1 MADNFGDPLNRMMF
15 SGEEMMGFQ
24 DSAGEIFAAG
34 DMADESQK
42 MLCFGD
48 YENKCDL
55 TLPLQSQISEIT
67 CNNNNSSATS
77 CANNGRIK
85 KKRGGDEGDAEGMSS
100 GAGAPAGKRRGGRK
114 NKPEGSSGNVQHA
127 RARKGKEKLGDR
139 ITALQQL
146 VSPFGKTDTAS
157 VLHEAMGYI
166 KFLHEQVQVLCSP
179 YLQAPLSSSQ
189 AQLHD
194 GVNLG
199 GNEPKDLRSK
209 GLCLVPVES
218 TLHVADSN
226 GADLWSPAAS
236 MEKNAA
242 PKKY

>member
-1 MADNFGDPLNRMMF
+1 MANNYGDPLNRLIF
-15 SGEEMMGFQ
+15 SDDEMIGFQ
-24 DSAGEIFAAG
+24 GSAGEMFAAG
-34 DMADESQK
+34 DLTDESQK

-77 CANNGRIK
+77 CANNGKIK
-85 KKRGGDEGDAEGMSS
+85 KKRSGYEGDGEGS
-100 GAGAPAGKRRGGRK
+100 GAGAPAGKRRGGKK
-114 NKPEGSSGNVQHA
+114 NKGESSSGNVHA
-127 RARKGKEKLGDR
+127 RGKKGKEKLGDR
-139 ITALQQL
+139 ISALQHL

-179 YLQAPLSSSQ
+179 YLQTPLSSSP
-189 AQLHD
+189 ALLHD
-194 GVNLG
+194 G
-199 GNEPKDLRSK
+199 GNPGEDEQSKVLRSK
-209 GLCLVPVES
+209 GLCLVPKELV
-218 TLHVADSN
+218 LQLANSN
-226 GADLWSPAAS
+226 GADLWSPAAA

-242 PKKY
+242 ASNKY